1 MIRLCDDLPLVACA
15 DEGEHVLELRRAEAG
30 VDGHGR
36 GGWREG
42 GSGLAFEDVFPI
54 PNLVVAGSCH

>member
-42 GSGLAFEDVFPI
+42 GDGQVLVGHGLRA
-54 PNLVVAGSCH
+54 